1 MEYSSVHLCIG
12 GHMLCGD
19 HGDMLLHRDSAE
31 SRWIDIMEWKVY
43 IGGDRIV
50 LGRLVES
57 FADSDPAIIRDE
69 GGYFLRYSGF
79 GDLGNAK
86 AVAEKAMCILQT
98 HHRRPIK

>member
-1 MEYSSVHLCIG
+1 
-12 GHMLCGD
+12 MLCGD